1 MNKKSP
7 LKAFFTKI
15 KRVCI
20 IKKLSLSFKTPLAR
34 GKIFLGDNKEDLKM
48 KVILQEDV
56 KKVGAKGEVV
66 EVSDGYGRNYLLPR
80 KLAVEANVANL
91 NSAKV
96 KAENKARKLQREADE
111 AKLLGAQLEKI
122 SVKIPVKI
130 GKDGKLFGSVSGSD
144 VAKALKEN
152 HSLNVDKRKISIQGN
167 VTGAGIYD
175 AVIKL
180 HPEVTTKIKIEV
192 TEG

>member
-1 MNKKSP
+1 
-7 LKAFFTKI
+7 
-15 KRVCI
+15 
-20 IKKLSLSFKTPLAR
+20 
-34 GKIFLGDNKEDLKM
+34 M

-56 KKVGAKGEVV
+56 KKVGAKGEIV

-80 KLAVEANVANL
+80 KLAVEANEANL
-91 NSAKV
+91 NTAKV
-96 KAENKARKLQREADE
+96 RAENKARKVRQEADE

-122 SVKIPVKI
+122 PVKIPVRL

-144 VAKALKEN
+144 VAKALKVS
-152 HSLNVDKRKISIQGN
+152 HSLNVDKRKISIQGE
-167 VTGAGIYD
+167 VTGTGTYT

-192 TEG
+192 VEG

>member
-1 MNKKSP
+1 
-7 LKAFFTKI
+7 
-15 KRVCI
+15 
-20 IKKLSLSFKTPLAR
+20 
-34 GKIFLGDNKEDLKM
+34 M

-80 KLAVEANVANL
+80 KLAIEANAVNL

-96 KAENKARKLQREADE
+96 KAESKARKAQQEADE
-111 AKLLGAQLEKI
+111 AKLLGSQLEKI
-122 SVKIPVKI
+122 SVRIPMRI
-130 GKDGKLFGSVSGSD
+130 GKDGKLFGSVGGSD

-152 HSLNVDKRKISIQGN
+152 HGLNVDKRKISVQGE
-167 VTGAGIYD
+167 VTGAGVYD

-180 HPEVTTKIKIEV
+180 HPEVTTKIKVEIV
-192 TEG
+192 AG

>member
-1 MNKKSP
+1 
-7 LKAFFTKI
+7 
-15 KRVCI
+15 
-20 IKKLSLSFKTPLAR
+20 
-34 GKIFLGDNKEDLKM
+34 M

-56 KKVGAKGEVV
+56 KKVGAKGDVV

-96 KAENKARKLQREADE
+96 KAENKARKARQEADE

-122 SVKIPVKI
+122 SVKIPVRL
-130 GKDGKLFGSVSGSD
+130 GKDGKLFGSVGGSD

-152 HSLNVDKRKISIQGN
+152 HSLNVDKRKIAIQGD
-167 VTGAGIYD
+167 VTGTGVYD
-175 AVIKL
+175 AIIKL
-180 HPEVTTKIKIEV
+180 HPEVTTKIKVEV
-192 TEG
+192 VEG

>member
-1 MNKKSP
+1 
-7 LKAFFTKI
+7 
-15 KRVCI
+15 
-20 IKKLSLSFKTPLAR
+20 
-34 GKIFLGDNKEDLKM
+34 M

-96 KAENKARKLQREADE
+96 KAENKARRARQEADE

-122 SVKIPVKI
+122 SVKIPVRL
-130 GKDGKLFGSVSGSD
+130 GKDGKLFGSVGGSD
-144 VAKALKEN
+144 VSKALKEN
-152 HSLNVDKRKISIQGN
+152 HALNVDKRKIAIQGD
-167 VTGAGIYD
+167 VTGTGVYD
-175 AVIKL
+175 AIIKL
-180 HPEVTTKIKIEV
+180 HPEVTTKIKVEV
-192 TEG
+192 VEG

>member
-1 MNKKSP
+1 
-7 LKAFFTKI
+7 
-15 KRVCI
+15 
-20 IKKLSLSFKTPLAR
+20 
-34 GKIFLGDNKEDLKM
+34 M

-96 KAENKARKLQREADE
+96 KAENKARKAQQEADE

-122 SVKIPVKI
+122 SVKIPVRI
-130 GKDGKLFGSVSGSD
+130 GKDGKLFGSVGGSD

-152 HSLNVDKRKISIQGN
+152 HALNVDKRKISVQGEI
-167 VTGAGIYD
+167 TGAGIYD

-180 HPEVTTKIKIEV
+180 HPEVTTRIKIEV
-192 TEG
+192 VAG